1 MYKLL
6 IIDDEMDTREDIYK
20 FMFADRF
27 SIVCIKSNED
37 ELCKVLQE
45 HYFDCIILDNN
56 LNDNL
61 CKEDVLQILEQYN
74 YPIIMV
80 SNIRKFSLKEYDK
93 ECFIDCISLS
103 QIFALRDMNEIQG
116 KEQFQEKFIKDLCD
130 RVERDIFYHRGYDN
144 LEKDKLVICHV
155 SDVQFCDPHTN
166 ENDLRTL
173 FDKLGVFVLNF
184 DSHIDVLVITGDI
197 VFSGKKKEFLVAKEV
212 IEKFKDTMRRNRH
225 EIEILFVPGNHD
237 FDYQCFLLD
246 VDEKYMLD
254 DTKLD
259 KMPSLN
265 NIDGFKELTIT
276 PDLFIDFEANAN
288 YLENFKFFSY
298 AITKNDSYLKENFFI
313 RCEKFAK
320 SGFAIE
326 GINNAYK
333 FHKNKDDS
341 KRYMYEYSSSLFGN
355 FESTLYTIMAGHV
368 APKELGYM
376 YTCKHQ
382 LDRCNET
389 TFKNVCANDGKCEK
403 WGDMEQIFDQCNT
416 ILYLCGHVHY
426 SDIEISDDKSRL
438 YVSAASPTGV
448 NPNEKTLNIIELE
461 NKDEDIEVTISRYD
475 AKPSGIAFNETSMY
489 KYKKEQ
495 KGWEKIT

>member
-20 FMFADRF
+20 FMFANRF

-37 ELCKVLQE
+37 ELCMVLQE
-45 HYFDCIILDNN
+45 HIFDCIVLDNN

-61 CKEDVLQILEQYN
+61 CKEEVLQILEQYR

-80 SNIRKFSLKEYDK
+80 SNIRKFSLKEHDK

-116 KEQFQEKFIKDLCD
+116 KEEFQEKFIKDLCD
-130 RVERDIFYHRGYDN
+130 RVERDILCYRGYDN
-144 LEKDKLVICHV
+144 TEKNNLVICHV
-155 SDVQFCDPHTN
+155 SDIQFCDPHTN
-166 ENDLRTL
+166 VNDLRTL
-173 FDKLGVFVLNF
+173 FDKLETFVLNF

-197 VFSGKKKEFLVAKEV
+197 VFSGKRKEFSVAKEV
-212 IEKFKDTMRRNRH
+212 IEDFKNTMSLNRY

-237 FDYQCFLLD
+237 FDYQSFLLD
-246 VDEKYMLD
+246 ADGKYLLD
-254 DTKLD
+254 DTQLD
-259 KMPSLN
+259 KMPTLDN
-265 NIDGFKELTIT
+265 VKGFKDLTIT
-276 PDLFIDFEANAN
+276 PDLFIDFEANSN
-288 YLENFKFFSY
+288 YLENFRCFSY
-298 AITKNDSYLKENFFI
+298 AITNNYSYLNENFFI
-313 RCEKFAK
+313 RSEKFAK

-333 FHKNKDDS
+333 FHRNKDNS

-355 FESTLYTIMAGHV
+355 FKSPLYTIMAGHIN
-368 APKELGYM
+368 PRDLGYK
-376 YTCKHQ
+376 YNCKQ
-382 LDRCNET
+382 TDRCNDN
-389 TFKNVCANDGKCEK
+389 TFRTVCGVVGQCEK
-403 WGDMEQIFDQCNT
+403 WGDMEQIFNQCNA

-426 SDIEISDDKSRL
+426 SDVEISDNKKRL

-461 NKDEDIEVTISRYD
+461 IKDKDIETTISRYD

-489 KYKKEQ
+489 KYDKEQ
-495 KGWEKIT
+495 KGWEKMS